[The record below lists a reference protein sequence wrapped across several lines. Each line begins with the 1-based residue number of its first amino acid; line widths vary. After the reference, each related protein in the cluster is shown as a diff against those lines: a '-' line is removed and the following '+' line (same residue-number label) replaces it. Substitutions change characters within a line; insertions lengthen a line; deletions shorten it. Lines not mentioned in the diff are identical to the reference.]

1 MSLTHKIQAALQ
13 KKSHTARERYIA
25 ALRGGDAEAILAAA
39 TAANVLP
46 EQVAVDVE
54 LLDKAAAL
62 AVEVNQL
69 AKLEKASVAATQAA
83 KAAADEL
90 ERQIRP
96 LEAKAESTAYDAGE
110 AGKALRACRSAAGV
124 LEGLYKDNPHLLIR
138 DDAPA
143 PLLEKWK
150 TEAKAD
156 AANKPKLAA
165 RDRFYKATN
174 ALRDARLNHN
184 AVSSGPWT
192 DAANSA
198 SLAALQAAESEFA
211 DARQAAIKVGISAAE
226 LDAAVGNLLPELIR
240 N

>member
-156 AANKPKLAA
+156 AANKPKLATNLLRYA
-165 RDRFYKATN
+165 RMSFNEMLASPWNDRSHA
-174 ALRDARLNHN
+174 
-184 AVSSGPWT
+184 
-192 DAANSA
+192 A
-198 SLAALQAAESEFA
+198 SLAAVERAESDFS
-211 DARQAAIKVGISAAE
+211 DARQAAIGLGISAAE

>member
-165 RDRFYKATN
+165 MDRFHRATN
-174 ALRDARLNHN
+174 LLRDARMSFNEML
-184 AVSSGPWT
+184 ASPWN
-192 DAANSA
+192 DRSHAA
-198 SLAALQAAESEFA
+198 SLAAVERAESDFS
-211 DARQAAIKVGISAAE
+211 DARQAAIGLGISAAE

>member
-1 MSLTHKIQAALQ
+1 MSLIEKINSALQ
-13 KKSHTARERYIA
+13 KKAKTATEKYYA
-25 ALRGGDAEAILAAA
+25 ALRSGDGDAILAAA
-39 TAANVLP
+39 AAAGISP
-46 EQVAVDVE
+46 DRVAADGE
-54 LLDKAAAL
+54 ILDKAAELRIEAEKL
-62 AVEVNQL
+62 P
-69 AKLEKASVAATQAA
+69 KLEKASVAATQAA

-165 RDRFYKATN
+165 MDRFHRATN
-174 ALRDARLNHN
+174 LLRDARMSFNEML
-184 AVSSGPWT
+184 ASPWN
-192 DAANSA
+192 DRSHAA
-198 SLAALQAAESEFA
+198 SLAAVERAESDFS
-211 DARQAAIKVGISAAE
+211 DARQAAIGLGISAAE

>member
-1 MSLTHKIQAALQ
+1 MSLIEKINSALQ
-13 KKSHTARERYIA
+13 KKAKTATEKYYA
-25 ALRGGDAEAILAAA
+25 ALRSGDGDAILAAA
-39 TAANVLP
+39 AAAGISP
-46 EQVAVDVE
+46 DRVAADGE
-54 LLDKAAAL
+54 ILDKAAELRIEAEKL
-62 AVEVNQL
+62 P
-69 AKLEKASVAATQAA
+69 KLEKASVAATQAA

-165 RDRFYKATN
+165 MDRFHKSMN
-174 ALRDARLNHN
+174 ALRAARLNHN

-211 DARQAAIKVGISAAE
+211 DARRVAIEAGISAAD
-226 LDAAVGNLLPELIR
+226 LDGAVGHSLPELIR